1 MSKLLEDD
9 EPKSAS
15 CDYDQPPQYDSCQQ
29 RPDLLTSVV
38 ENEMAYRENTR
49 NLTEWNKHLI
59 DWSNNAQ
66 QMKRGDAHRH
76 NKRKSPDPDLAGSEL
91 REMAGILRK
100 VEQSLQERADL
111 LKERS
116 NENSGLYTAMSSLSP
131 DEFERTYSS
140 VKRDGFQQART
151 GIFSNIASMERR
163 KSLWA
168 KLRSLCAR
176 PGRKIQSRP

>member
-49 NLTEWNKHLI
+49 NLTEWHKHLI
-59 DWSNNAQ
+59 DWS
-66 QMKRGDAHRH
+66 H
-76 NKRKSPDPDLAGSEL
+76 KSPDPGLKESEL

-131 DEFERTYSS
+131 DEFERTYAS

-151 GIFSNIASMERR
+151 VTFSNIPSMERR
-163 KSLWA
+163 KGLWA
-168 KLRSLCAR
+168 KLWSLCAR